1 MKKMLL
7 AILIGFSCIFAVNP
21 ICTNYDEQMTPFYGC
36 YVFSDNQFVKV
47 FKRWP
52 TFSNGEPFPEEGE
65 GVYWNDKAIWIPE
78 YTGKQFTKNDIVFV
92 TYNRHKMVYQCDYEV
107 FNVNEVN
114 IGEISFAGF
123 DIEYGV
129 NYFNCGLHNIE
140 TDSSLV
146 TFAQND
152 YQRHVLS
159 ELEALASVQSGENDL
174 MEYGHWE
181 IYRKDGTLRFVG
193 DNHEGYCMSKNGM
206 KKVKK
211 VNSPIYCK

>member
-1 MKKMLL
+1 MVYPYLCPAVVQENGSL
-7 AILIGFSCIFAVNP
+7 QNDFSCNP
-21 ICTNYDEQMTPFYGC
+21 TLKTTSGTLVEEAYFWSSDEYDYTN
-36 YVFSDNQFVKV
+36 
-47 FKRWP
+47 
-52 TFSNGEPFPEEGE
+52 
-65 GVYWNDKAIWIPE
+65 
-78 YTGKQFTKNDIVFV
+78 
-92 TYNRHKMVYQCDYEV
+92 
-107 FNVNEVN
+107 
-114 IGEISFAGF
+114 
-123 DIEYGV
+123 GV

-146 TFAQND
+146 TFAQNE

-193 DNHEGYCMSKNGM
+193 DNHEGYCMSKNGI